1 MARNFPFL
9 SLAMKA
15 RKLETIAGRCPP
27 VAAIGPKWRCV
38 HVTDLGVGYVSTI
51 TTIRVLY
58 LRWCTQLRDF
68 GLTHVCN
75 MRNLEILSLAGE
87 SSLPPLT
94 PHRLHKTDDEQHC

>member
-1 MARNFPFL
+1 
-9 SLAMKA
+9 
-15 RKLETIAGRCPP
+15 
-27 VAAIGPKWRCV
+27 CV

-75 MRNLEILSLAGE
+75 MRNLEILSLAGKLIL
-87 SSLPPLT
+87 SISLSFQWRRDRKGYRCSRAPLLVGT
-94 PHRLHKTDDEQHC
+94 MEPNTFVSKSMTK